1 MLHLDLKMC
10 HYYITIDLFLV
21 ILYINTFL
29 CWAPFSTLKV
39 TLEDINKKINDKW
52 YMVKTEQNLIEY
64 RVYERYRQGG
74 SSTPGRTGGQ
84 HGTTGSQRRA
94 ARGQRWRAEG
104 GVLPREEAH
113 LNRWVFRDDLKVE
126 IESD

>member
-1 MLHLDLKMC
+1 M
-10 HYYITIDLFLV
+10 I
-21 ILYINTFL
+21 
-29 CWAPFSTLKV
+29 
-39 TLEDINKKINDKW
+39 
-52 YMVKTEQNLIEY
+52 KTEQNLMQY

-74 SSTPGRTGGQ
+74 SSPPGQTGGQ

-94 ARGQRWRAEG
+94 APGQRWRAEC

-113 LNRWVFRDDLKVE
+113 LSRWVFRDDLKVE